1 MATAKIGNL
10 AQLRPFPIEISTN
23 KEREAEIIE
32 EAKKSK
38 AHLTQFIFIQDHEN
52 LIIDLIKK
60 ENAIKVINASV
71 IDLLNIIK
79 NGIKIHEAIK
89 TL

>member
-10 AQLRPFPIEISTN
+10 IQLRPLPKEISIN

-38 AHLTQFIFIQDHEN
+38 AHLTQLIFTQDHEN

>member
-10 AQLRPFPIEISTN
+10 IQLRPFPKEISTN

-38 AHLTQFIFIQDHEN
+38 AHVTQLIFIQDHEK
-52 LIIDLIKK
+52 LIVDLIKK

-71 IDLLNIIK
+71 RDLLNIIK
-79 NGIKIHEAIK
+79 KGIKIHETIK
-89 TL
+89 IL